1 MTVYNFNLG
10 IGWASS
16 GVEYAQAYR
25 AKIMRQIKQPVKFI
39 FTDLI
44 LNENIENLTSNI
56 GFHDD
61 EIIWLYQFFTDIKI
75 SPNKYTLQQFE
86 ESIQFEKRQGKIEEV
101 NSKVIRYHFK
111 AEKQFATVYL
121 AEPNSDLVARV
132 EYVSRG
138 CLIRKDY
145 FTSTKIF
152 SEYYAPKDQSA
163 HLYLRRFFNQ
173 NGSIAY
179 EELIDGN
186 NELYLFPDKILYSKI
201 DLIGYFIDELNLSGQ
216 DVLILDRAT
225 GIGQAVFR
233 HHKPAKLGVVIHA
246 EHFSE
251 NATDDTNILWN
262 NFYEYQFDQANQVDF
277 FVTATITQ
285 KKILEQQF
293 KKYCGFTPKI
303 AAIPV
308 GGLPNLNQAQKRK
321 EFSLIT
327 ASRLAT
333 EKHIDWLILA
343 VVQAHQQIPQLV
355 FDIYGEGSEKKKL
368 QLTIQNL
375 HAEKYIKLC
384 GHQDLENI
392 YRNYQGYISS
402 STSEGFGLT
411 LMEALGSGLALI
423 GLDVRYG
430 NQEFIQDQK
439 NGYLIPYHQNNEFLL
454 TINRLSKAINN
465 LFTDF
470 DLAAAHQCSYELAKK
485 YLFTTVAKKWQVLLE
500 ELVDD

>member
-163 HLYLRRFFNQ
+163 HLYLRRFF
-173 NGSIAY
+173 
-179 EELIDGN
+179 
-186 NELYLFPDKILYSKI
+186 
-201 DLIGYFIDELNLSGQ
+201 
-216 DVLILDRAT
+216 
-225 GIGQAVFR
+225 
-233 HHKPAKLGVVIHA
+233 
-246 EHFSE
+246 
-251 NATDDTNILWN
+251 
-262 NFYEYQFDQANQVDF
+262 
-277 FVTATITQ
+277 
-285 KKILEQQF
+285 
-293 KKYCGFTPKI
+293 
-303 AAIPV
+303 
-308 GGLPNLNQAQKRK
+308 
-321 EFSLIT
+321 
-327 ASRLAT
+327 
-333 EKHIDWLILA
+333 
-343 VVQAHQQIPQLV
+343 
-355 FDIYGEGSEKKKL
+355 
-368 QLTIQNL
+368 
-375 HAEKYIKLC
+375 
-384 GHQDLENI
+384 
-392 YRNYQGYISS
+392 
-402 STSEGFGLT
+402 
-411 LMEALGSGLALI
+411 
-423 GLDVRYG
+423 
-430 NQEFIQDQK
+430 
-439 NGYLIPYHQNNEFLL
+439 
-454 TINRLSKAINN
+454 
-465 LFTDF
+465 
-470 DLAAAHQCSYELAKK
+470 
-485 YLFTTVAKKWQVLLE
+485 
-500 ELVDD
+500 